1 VKEGAFSFNESNK
14 LAEIIDKLLEKED
27 YYKKSSDICRGYIEE
42 NIGACERILSKI
54 GQLQNKDGD

>member
-1 VKEGAFSFNESNK
+1 V
-14 LAEIIDKLLEKED
+14 IDKLLEKED
-27 YYKKSSDICRGYIEE
+27 YYKKSSDICSGYIEE